1 MTNQNPEVTAKK
13 VSRGRRTLLLLA
25 GLFFGPLAGAW
36 IYFFVADPETFQ
48 AEVNKGQLIDPPR
61 PVSVDPSVELN
72 SFADEDLVR
81 RTWTM
86 VFVAPGDCNAS
97 CQDTLFKMRQIRLS
111 LGRRMERVHGLLLT
125 SSSPTPEFSQTI
137 SEQHSGLTVLSTS
150 DAPRIQNALTELF
163 GNDVDTLNQFYIID
177 PLGNLMMMYQ
187 QDADPSDVMHDLKHL
202 LKVSR
207 VG

>member
-1 MTNQNPEVTAKK
+1 MTEQKSEVTAEKT
-13 VSRGRRTLLLLA
+13 SRGRKTLLLLA
-25 GLFFGPLAGAW
+25 ALFFGPLVSAW
-36 IYFFVADPETFQ
+36 VYFYVADPETFQ
-48 AEVNKGQLIDPPR
+48 AEVNKGQLIQPPR
-61 PVSVDPSVELN
+61 PVSVDPNVDLN
-72 SFADEDLVR
+72 SFADEDIVR

-86 VFVAPGDCNAS
+86 VFIAPGDCDTS

-125 SSSPTPEFSQTI
+125 TSLPTAEFASAI
-137 SEQHSGLTVLSTS
+137 SEQHSGLTTLPSS
-150 DAPRIQNALTELF
+150 DAPRISDALKELF
-163 GNDVDTLNQFYIID
+163 GDDVENLNQFYIID

>member
-1 MTNQNPEVTAKK
+1 MTDLNSEVSAGNA
-13 VSRGRRTLLLLA
+13 SRGRKTLLLLA
-25 GLFFGPLAGAW
+25 ALFFGPLVGAW

-48 AEVNKGQLIDPPR
+48 AEVNKGQLIEPPR
-61 PVSVDPSVELN
+61 PVSVDPSIDLN
-72 SFADEDLVR
+72 SFADEDIVR

-86 VFVAPGDCNAS
+86 VFVAPGDCDTN
-97 CQDTLFKMRQIRLS
+97 CKETLFKMRQIRLS
-111 LGRRMERVHGLLLT
+111 LGRRMERVQGLLLT
-125 SSSPTPEFSQTI
+125 SSLPTPAFSQTI
-137 SEQHSGLTVLSTS
+137 IEQHSGLTVLPTT
-150 DAPRIQNALTELF
+150 DAPRIDAALIELF
-163 GNDVDTLNQFYIID
+163 GDDVDSLNQFYIID

>member
-1 MTNQNPEVTAKK
+1 MTDQNSEVTAKNA
-13 VSRGRRTLLLLA
+13 SRGRKTLILLA
-25 GLFFGPLAGAW
+25 ALFFGPLVGAW

-48 AEVNKGQLIDPPR
+48 AEVNKGQLIQPPR
-61 PVSVDPSVELN
+61 PVSVDPSVDLN
-72 SFADEDLVR
+72 SFADEDIVR

-86 VFVAPGDCNAS
+86 VFVAPGDCDTG

-111 LGRRMERVHGLLLT
+111 LGRRMERVQGLLLT
-125 SSSPTPEFSQTI
+125 TSAPTAEFSQAI
-137 SEQHSGLTVLSTS
+137 SEQHSGLTTVAAS
-150 DAPRIQNALTELF
+150 DAPRIRDALKELF
-163 GNDVDTLNQFYIID
+163 GDKVETLNQFYIID

>member
-1 MTNQNPEVTAKK
+1 MTDQNPD
-13 VSRGRRTLLLLA
+13 VSAANKSSGRRTLLLLA
-25 GLFFGPLAGAW
+25 ALFFGPLVGAW

-48 AEVNKGQLIDPPR
+48 AEVNKGQLIEPPR
-61 PVSVDPSVELN
+61 PVSVDPSIDLN
-72 SFADEDLVR
+72 SFADEDIVR

-86 VFVAPGDCNAS
+86 VFVAPGDCNAT

-125 SSSPTPEFSQTI
+125 SSLPTPEFSHAI
-137 SEQHSGLTVLSTS
+137 SSQHSGLTVLSTS
-150 DAPRIQNALTELF
+150 DAPRIRDALTDLF
-163 GNDVDTLNQFYIID
+163 GDNVETLNQFYIID